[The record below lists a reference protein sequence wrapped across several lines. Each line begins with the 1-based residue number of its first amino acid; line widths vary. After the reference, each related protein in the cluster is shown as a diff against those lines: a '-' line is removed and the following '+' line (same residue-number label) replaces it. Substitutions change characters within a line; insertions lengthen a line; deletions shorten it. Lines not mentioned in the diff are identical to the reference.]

1 MKELSRTP
9 HSPGLPNPL
18 WDKVHYDALHMMDA
32 AREDGWEVVRK
43 VWRRKWLVLAT
54 AIGFIMAGV
63 GVIGVMTPRYAAEV
77 RVLLGI
83 QEPHVVNIES
93 VLKGLTA
100 NTETVQSEAFV
111 IGSRELAR
119 SVAYRLALDKSPEF
133 NLALRPDNFAWL
145 RFLDPTQLF
154 DLIDIKSWFGSDNGT
169 DVAPASGER
178 LSEEEKLWERVVSRL
193 LDQVE
198 VTPLNRS
205 HVLSARVE
213 SEEPLMAARIAN
225 TFGEAYVEQHL
236 TRKQRATDRA
246 NEWLQSRIQELQRKV
261 EDSGRAV
268 EEYRREHGLYQT
280 KSDTVIAQQMGAL
293 NQELV
298 ASENAKA
305 EAEGRLVQA
314 ESQLDK
320 SNTVESLPAVLQSP
334 LIRTLRGQQA
344 DLEKQAAELSS
355 TYTNK
360 HPRVRDIRA
369 QIAEIKAKI
378 ATEAERIVRGLRHE
392 ARLAQDRYARVVARM
407 EELKNQMGQAN
418 EQTVKLQDLERE
430 AQANRTMLE
439 TLLRRSKE
447 TVDQQ
452 MIQTSDAE
460 IISRASVPLRPSFP
474 PKNLILL
481 LAAMVGVGCGVLL
494 ALLLENLDQ
503 TFRTGDEVEEYTGL
517 PSLALVPTVRKH
529 RRPAEYVVRKPYS
542 NFTGSLRMLSAR
554 LFLGNGVGTQPGL
567 IMFTSALPGE
577 GKSLISSSFAQL
589 MALDGQ
595 RVILLD
601 LDWKQPSLHRMF
613 GQGRGVGLADLLNG
627 DITPKQA
634 VFRDRSSGAHVMFAG
649 NVNQIRTNTAWFER
663 LRLLLHTLS
672 RHYDVI
678 ILDTSPVLVSPEVL
692 YLGRLV
698 AKTVLIAKWG
708 STPRQVV
715 ASELKSLLR
724 AGAPVTGIVLSQVDP
739 RRYNQYG
746 YADAGYLRPRHLG
759 LDAG

>member
-1 MKELSRTP
+1 
-9 HSPGLPNPL
+9 
-18 WDKVHYDALHMMDA
+18 MMDA

-54 AIGFIMAGV
+54 ATGFIMAGAFLAALV
-63 GVIGVMTPRYAAEV
+63 TPRFAAEA

-83 QEPHVVNIES
+83 QEPRVVNIES
-93 VLKGLTA
+93 VLKGITP
-100 NTETVQSEAFV
+100 NTETMQSEAYV

-133 NLALRPDNFAWL
+133 NLALRPDNLAWL
-145 RFLDPTQLF
+145 RFLDPTWLF
-154 DLIDIKSWFGSDNGT
+154 DFIDIKTWFGKDNGT
-169 DVAPASGER
+169 EVPPSSKEQ

-193 LDQVE
+193 LDRVE

-205 HVLSARVE
+205 HVLSTRVE
-213 SEEPLMAARIAN
+213 SEEPFTAARIAN
-225 TFGEAYVEQHL
+225 TFAEVYVEQHL

-246 NEWLQSRIQELQRKV
+246 NEWLQSRIEELQWKV
-261 EDSGRAV
+261 QESGRAV

-280 KSDTVIAQQMGAL
+280 KSDTVIAQQLAAL

-305 EAEGRLVQA
+305 EADGRLAQA
-314 ESQLDK
+314 EAQLDK
-320 SNTVESLPAVLQSP
+320 SSTVETLPAVLQSP
-334 LIRTLRGQQA
+334 LIRTLRAQQA

-355 TYTNK
+355 TYTRK

-369 QIAEIKAKI
+369 QIAEIKSKI
-378 ATEAERIVRGLRHE
+378 ATEAQRIVQGLRHE
-392 ARLAQDRYARVVARM
+392 ARLAQDRYTRVVARM

-418 EQTVKLQDLERE
+418 EQTLKLQDLERE

-447 TVDQQ
+447 TIDQQ
-452 MIQTSDAE
+452 HIQTSDAE

-474 PKNLILL
+474 PTNLILL
-481 LAAMVGVGCGVLL
+481 LAAIAGLGGGVLL
-494 ALLLENLDQ
+494 ALLVENLDQ

-517 PSLALVPTVRKH
+517 PSLALVPMVRKR
-529 RRPAEYVVRKPYS
+529 RRPAEHVVQKPYS
-542 NFTGSLRMLSAR
+542 NFTGSLRMLGAR
-554 LFLGNGVGTQPGL
+554 LFLASGTSSKPGL

-589 MALDGQ
+589 MALDGR
-595 RVILLD
+595 RVIILD
-601 LDWKQPSLHRMF
+601 LDWKQPNLHRMF
-613 GQGRGVGLADLLNG
+613 GQSRGVGLADLLNG

-634 VFRDRSSGAHVMFAG
+634 VFRDRQSGAHVMFAG
-649 NVNQIRTNTAWFER
+649 NVGQIRENTAWFER
-663 LRLLLHTLS
+663 LRLLLDTLS

-678 ILDTSPVLVSPEVL
+678 ILDTSPVLVAPEVL
-692 YLGRLV
+692 YLARLV
-698 AKTVLIAKWG
+698 SKTVLIAKWG
-708 STPRQVV
+708 STPRRVV

-724 AGAPVTGIVLSQVDP
+724 AGAPVAGIVLSQVDP

-746 YADAGYLRPRHLG
+746 YGDAGYLRPRHLG